1 MAQTSGIGGSTP
13 RVPSKAG
20 GVGRTGIDTGHG
32 KKTAAAVEADARA
45 QKPAEERQW
54 IQIDGVRFDR
64 NAPRGTY
71 LNILV

>member
-13 RVPSKAG
+13 RVPSKPGA
-20 GVGRTGIDTGHG
+20 VGRTGIDGQG
-32 KKTAAAVEADARA
+32 KKAAAVVEADARA